1 MNTCNSSPVLSLS
14 RDSVA
19 SSIMLLL
26 VPTVILSTAVIAAGP
41 SLVVVTAWLVDP
53 VMFSRE
59 DITNTEQIDFA

>member
-1 MNTCNSSPVLSLS
+1 
-14 RDSVA
+14 
-19 SSIMLLL
+19 MLLL

-59 DITNTEQIDFA
+59 DITNTKQIDFARFFN